1 MRASVFVFV
10 PLLAA
15 CGSPG
20 VGDLIEPELTL
31 TLTAHSSEP
40 AKVAVGDAQDG
51 LGVTRA
57 FVAASALSLVPCSK
71 DVSGI
76 VLEARGYDLLRS
88 PSEAVSTAVTAWC
101 ALELD
106 LDPVDGTTTTG
117 VPDGSTL
124 YVSAKDAA
132 DTAFSFSSD
141 RSTSLRFEATDS
153 DEGFPSSSLIIG
165 FDMSK
170 WLAGLPIAE
179 PDMTETESGVLYDQ
193 LPGSVALYV
202 DSNLNQE
209 LDDDET
215 TPIATAAR

>member
-1 MRASVFVFV
+1 MRALLFAFV

-15 CGSPG
+15 CSSPG
-20 VGDLIEPELTL
+20 VGDLIQPELTL

-40 AKVAVGDAQDG
+40 TKVAVGDAEDG

-71 DVSGI
+71 NVGGI
-76 VLEARGYDLLRS
+76 VLDPRGYDLLRS
-88 PSEAVSTAVTAWC
+88 PSEAVTTGVTEWC

-106 LDPVDGTTTTG
+106 LDPVDGTTTPG
-117 VPDGSTL
+117 VPDGATL

-141 RSTSLRFEATDS
+141 RSTSLRLEAADP
-153 DEGFPSSSLIIG
+153 EGFPSSSLIIG

-193 LPGSVALYV
+193 LLGSVALYV

-215 TPIATAAR
+215 TPIATASR